1 MKATP
6 TIIPGVVVIEP
17 QVRRDA
23 RGFFLETF
31 HRGKFEELGLP
42 GVFVQDNHSFSA
54 ARGTLRGM
62 HAQLHHP
69 QGKLVRAVIGEV
81 FDVAIDLRPDSPAFG
96 RWVGEVLSEDNFH
109 QLYVPPGCAHGYLV
123 LSEKSHVEYKCTALY
138 DRPDEIGLAWDDPE
152 VGIQWPAAGTPLVN
166 ERDATWPRLSQLRP
180 LLAPYRGLIARPGTP
195 TGAAT
200 LAEPSP

>member
-1 MKATP
+1 MKVTL
-6 TIIPGVVVIEP
+6 TTIPGVVVIEP

-42 GVFVQDNHSFSA
+42 AEFAQDNHSFSA

-81 FDVAIDLRPDSPAFG
+81 FDVAVDLRPDSPAFG
-96 RWVGEVLSEDNFH
+96 RWVAEVLSGENFR

-123 LSEKSHVEYKCTALY
+123 LSDTSHVEYKCTALY

-152 VGIQWPAAGTPLVN
+152 VEIRWPEGAPLLN
-166 ERDATWPRLSQLRP
+166 ERDASWPRLAQLRP
-180 LLAPYRGLIARPGTP
+180 RLAPYRGLIARTGTP
-195 TGAAT
+195 TGTAT
-200 LAEPSP
+200 VTEPAP

>member
-1 MKATP
+1 VKATP
-6 TIIPGVVVIEP
+6 TTIPGVVVIEP

-31 HRGKFEELGLP
+31 HRRKFEELGLP
-42 GVFVQDNHSFSA
+42 GEFVQDNHAFSA

-81 FDVAIDLRPDSPAFG
+81 FDVAVDLRPDSPAFG

-123 LSEKSHVEYKCTALY
+123 LSDTSHVEYKCTAVY
-138 DRPDEIGLAWDDPE
+138 DRADEIGLAWDDPE
-152 VGIQWPAAGTPLVN
+152 VGIRWPEGTPLVN
-166 ERDATWPRLSQLRP
+166 ERDGTWPRLAQLRP
-180 LLAPYRGLIARPGTP
+180 LLAPYRGLIARSGTP
-195 TGAAT
+195 TGAAAVT
-200 LAEPSP
+200 EPAP